1 MYMASLNARAVALE
15 VLKTVENG
23 GKVNHRSL
31 LLKHGYS
38 DKVSRNPHRVTTT
51 KSYMAVMKNVTG
63 AMEKERARILDTMM
77 KKDISAEKYSTLVQS
92 ADIITKNI
100 QLLSGKATENVAM
113 VIEVSEAIANKNK
126 AKKNTESEKSQ
137 TV

>member
-1 MYMASLNARAVALE
+1 MGSLNARAVALE
-15 VLKTVENG
+15 AVKIVENG

-51 KSYMAVMKNVTG
+51 KSYMAVMQNVVG
-63 AMEKERARILDTMM
+63 AMEKQRARMLEAIGNKELSKEKLATLSSSLDIL
-77 KKDISAEKYSTLVQS
+77 
-92 ADIITKNI
+92 TKNI

-113 VIEVSEAIANKNK
+113 VIEVSEAIA
-126 AKKNTESEKSQ
+126 KKNTPKENTEKGKSQ
-137 TV
+137 TE